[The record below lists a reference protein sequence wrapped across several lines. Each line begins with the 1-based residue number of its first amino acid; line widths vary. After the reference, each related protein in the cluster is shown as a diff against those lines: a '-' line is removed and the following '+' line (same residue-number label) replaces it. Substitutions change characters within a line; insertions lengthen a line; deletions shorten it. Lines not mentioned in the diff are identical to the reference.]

1 MSIPSMPF
9 LRRPLSS
16 APAWAGRVP
25 WMTLA
30 ILLCGTVPG
39 LFGAAALFQWLTHGT
54 SWLHVGPGQAIF
66 HFNSALCFLMEGLG
80 LVCLVFRRPGWAAL
94 CSGGVLAISLATAA
108 EYLFHVDFGIDQ
120 LVVHA
125 YVTSNPT
132 HPGRM
137 SPITSLNAFLFGLL
151 LLVQSRARAGGW
163 RFSATC
169 LLSSFIL
176 ANNGMALVGYVLGLP
191 ESYTWGL
198 FHRVTLQTG
207 FGFVLLAVAFILFA
221 LRRIPPGERLSARGI
236 PLAAGLGVFT
246 SSLILWQ
253 VLLAGNRWQIVT
265 EMDAIRNSLSA
276 QMTEQIDSRVR
287 ALERMG
293 RRIETRPSMTFPEWR
308 ADAALYIEHE
318 QVFRGIAR
326 TDASG
331 KVIWWIND
339 DLGLQ
344 PPPDRMLGGSPLQR
358 EAMRQATVA
367 GGGSTVASPHDRI
380 GAGEATFDGFT
391 TWTPIY
397 ARPGQGGGPRLDGFV
412 TGLFDIRQLLSR
424 IDSANG
430 LGKFS
435 FRVREGKGDET
446 QVLYQRGPF
455 GKPGYRQTFPL
466 AYPGLDWEIDVE
478 PGPLLL
484 ARENAHLCHL
494 ILAVGLLFA
503 WTLAWALTEYQR
515 ARRRMETLQSIEATL
530 RESEERYR
538 LLVSNVQDYAI
549 YPLGPDGKIVGW
561 NPGAARLSGYKGEEV
576 IGRSPLSF
584 YPPEEVEAGI
594 PSRLLTLAE
603 TEGRSLHEGWR
614 LRKDGSRYWAQA
626 TLTSLRNGEG
636 VLIGFSTLIRDL
648 TRQKDSE
655 DRQKKSEDLLA
666 RRNRD
671 LEEAM
676 RRVEEVSRLKSEF
689 LSNMSHEL
697 RTPLNSIIG
706 FSEFL
711 YDGKPGSLNATQQ
724 EYLDDVLK
732 SARYLLQLINDLLDL
747 AKIEAGKMELRLE
760 SFSLRDVAGEV
771 LGLFRQEIERKAL
784 ALASRLDVGDVVLD
798 PKMIRQ
804 ILNNLLSNAVKFT
817 PNGGRIDLALAPVQ
831 DGADWIAIV
840 VRDSGIGIKPEDFE
854 LLFGEF
860 QQLDSGASRR
870 YQGSGLG
877 LALTRKLVLLHG
889 GEIRVESVFSEGST
903 FTVLLPRRALPT
915 PSS

>member
-1 MSIPSMPF
+1 MPF
-9 LRRPLSS
+9 LRWPLSS
-16 APAWAGRVP
+16 APAWAGRAP
-25 WMTLA
+25 WITLA
-30 ILLCGTVPG
+30 ILFCGAVPG
-39 LFGAAALFQWLTHGT
+39 LFGAVGLFQWATHGT
-54 SWLHVGPGQAIF
+54 SWLHIGPGHAVF
-66 HFNSALCFLMEGLG
+66 HFNSALCFLLEGLG
-80 LVCLVFRRPGWAAL
+80 VVGLACRRPGWAAA
-94 CSGGVLAISLATAA
+94 CGGGVLLISLATAA
-108 EYLFHVDFGIDQ
+108 EYLFHADFGIDQ

-125 YVTSNPT
+125 YVTSNPA

-137 SPITSLNAFLFGLL
+137 SQITSLNAFLCGLL
-151 LLVQSRARAGGW
+151 LLVQSRPRAGGW

-169 LLSSFIL
+169 LLSAFIL
-176 ANNGMALVGYVLGLP
+176 ANNGMALVGYALGLP

-207 FGFVLLAVAFILFA
+207 FGFVLLAVAFLLFA
-221 LRRIPPGERLSARGI
+221 LRRIPPGERLSARGL

-246 SSLILWQ
+246 ASLILWQ

-293 RRIETRPSMTFPEWR
+293 RRIETRPSMTLPEWR
-308 ADAALYIEHE
+308 ADAALYIAHE

-331 KVIWWIND
+331 KVLWWIND
-339 DLGLQ
+339 DLGLA
-344 PPPDRMLGGSPLQR
+344 PPPDRILGTSPGQR
-358 EAMRQATVA
+358 EAMRQAE
-367 GGGSTVASPHDRI
+367 GGGGTVASPHDRI
-380 GAGEATFDGFT
+380 GSGETTFDGFT

-397 ARPGQGGGPRLDGFV
+397 SRSGRGEGTRLDGFV
-412 TGLFDIRQLLSR
+412 AGLFDIRQLLSR

-435 FRVREGKGDET
+435 FRVREGT

-455 GKPGYRQTFPL
+455 VRPGYRQTFPL
-466 AYPGLDWEIDVE
+466 DYPGLDWEIDVE

-484 ARENAHLCHL
+484 ARENSHLCHL
-494 ILAVGLLFA
+494 ILAVGLLFS
-503 WTLAWALTEYQR
+503 WTLAWALTEYQK
-515 ARRRMETLQSIEATL
+515 ARQRTEILQSIEATL

-561 NPGAARLSGYKGEEV
+561 NPGAARLSGYTGTEV

-603 TEGRSLHEGWR
+603 TEGRSVHEGWR

-648 TRQKDSE
+648 TRQKEAE

-711 YDGKPGSLNATQQ
+711 YDGKPGPLNATQQ

-760 SFSLRDVAGEV
+760 AFSLRDVAAEV
-771 LGLFRQEIERKAL
+771 LGFFRQEIDGKSL
-784 ALASRLDVGDVVLD
+784 TLTSRLEVGDVVLD

-817 PNGGRIDLALAPVQ
+817 PNGGRIDLTIAPSQ
-831 DGADWIAIV
+831 PGETDRIAIV
-840 VRDSGIGIKPEDFE
+840 VRDSGIGIKTEDFE
-854 LLFGEF
+854 RLFGEF

-889 GEIRVESVFSEGST
+889 GEIRVESVFSEDST
-903 FTVLLPRRALPT
+903 FTVLLPRRALPAAPIPT
-915 PSS
+915 PSPSS